1 MQEVGRRCRPAAARQ
16 PSRIEYDAATRRL
29 DVWFTSGGGAYSH
42 DGVPEAIYRAFLA
55 AALKGSYYG
64 DHVKP
69 HYGSR

>member
-1 MQEVGRRCRPAAARQ
+1 MPYVSSSAI
-16 PSRIEYDAATRRL
+16 SRIEYDTTTHRL

-42 DGVPEAIYRAFLA
+42 YGVPETVYRAFLA
-55 AALKGSYYG
+55 ASSKGSYYA